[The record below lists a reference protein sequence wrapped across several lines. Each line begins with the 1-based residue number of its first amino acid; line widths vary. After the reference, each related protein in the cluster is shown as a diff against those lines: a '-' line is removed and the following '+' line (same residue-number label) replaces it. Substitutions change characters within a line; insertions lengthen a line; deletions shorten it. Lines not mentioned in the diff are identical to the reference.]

1 MLNRRIFLKFLTGLP
16 LAVAVHSM
24 TTTPAWA
31 EDGGHDSDGHD
42 SDGHDSDGHDND
54 GRDNDG
60 RDDDGRDDDGGND
73 DGGKDDGG
81 KSGKRKGLDQ
91 DDALRE
97 LKKGKIIPLKT
108 ALKIVD
114 AKVGGKVIDIALT
127 KTLGRSQYRIKIRRD
142 NGSISTIRLD
152 ARTGSFV
159 GMLGF

>member
-1 MLNRRIFLKFLTGLP
+1 MMNRRIFLKFMAGLP
-16 LAVAVHSM
+16 LAAAVHSM
-24 TTTPAWA
+24 ATTPVWA
-31 EDGGHDSDGHD
+31 KDGGHDSDGHE
-42 SDGHDSDGHDND
+42 SDGHEND

-60 RDDDGRDDDGGND
+60 HDDDGRDDDGGN
-73 DGGKDDGG
+73 DDGG

-97 LKKGKIIPLKT
+97 LKNGKIIPLKT

-142 NGSISTIRLD
+142 NGTISTIRLD